1 MRFSAIVLKN
11 FKQNLRHYGIYLF
24 SLMLSIALYFSFV
37 TLKYTDSIANGENAK
52 LLNSSAGIGEK
63 FLFVI
68 IIIFLMYANRL
79 FIKHRTKSFALFQ
92 LIGLSRKD
100 LMRMMM
106 LEQAII
112 FIGTTVIGLLLGLFG
127 SRLLLLIVKKT
138 AQIPLDIKILFEPA
152 ALTVTMILV
161 IISFILIMVQSFI
174 FIKRRSIIQL
184 MYDVQQ
190 SEATQANMTKAEMT
204 FGILGIAMIGLG
216 YYLSTIMLKNIELTL
231 ISAFLILFLTVVGAY
246 FFFRSSVSLIFKS
259 LKRSKRGYVNVTDVV
274 FTASIMH
281 RMKKNAF
288 SLTVIGII
296 SAITIT
302 LLSFATISKAN
313 IENNV
318 NGLAPHEFTYINE
331 GEAQKLEAYLNA
343 KNIPYNKVVQ
353 HVIEVPIVHSDKA
366 LHKDVN
372 SLPIIS
378 DAEVDKMDVNP
389 GEITL
394 VNYFKVSETFIG
406 LDKGVTI
413 DLGRK
418 GKHAPLEITETSPY
432 NVLSYRAALGRSVGI
447 IDHKTFEM
455 LKATQIKDK
464 DNPPIT
470 QVGFDLKSAKDVVK
484 VESANEQFNQM
495 LPQSR
500 TSLEK
505 EQLAFSGMFL
515 FVSGFLGVAFLIA
528 AGCIIY
534 IKQMDENED
543 EMANYQILRKM
554 GYTHQDMFKG
564 LALKIAF
571 NFGLPLI
578 IGLGH
583 AFFAARAFN
592 TLMNGVDF
600 APVIFAMTV
609 YAVIYLIF
617 AVLAYYHSRRVIK
630 FSI

>member
-79 FIKHRTKSFALFQ
+79 FIKRRTKSFALFQ

-161 IISFILIMVQSFI
+161 VISFILIMVQSFI

-353 HVIEVPIVHSDKA
+353 HVIEVPIVHSGKA

-418 GKHAPLEITETSPY
+418 EKHAPLEITETSPY

-447 IDHKTFEM
+447 VDHKTFEM

>member
-79 FIKHRTKSFALFQ
+79 FIKRRTKSFALFQ

-112 FIGTTVIGLLLGLFG
+112 FIGITVIGLLLGLFG

-152 ALTVTMILV
+152 ALIVTMILV
-161 IISFILIMVQSFI
+161 VISFILIMMQSFI

-353 HVIEVPIVHSDKA
+353 HVIEVPIIHSGKA

-418 GKHAPLEITETSPY
+418 EKHAPLEITETSPY

-447 IDHKTFEM
+447 VDHKTFEM

-600 APVIFAMTV
+600 APVILAMTV

>member
-79 FIKHRTKSFALFQ
+79 FINRRTKSFALFQ

-161 IISFILIMVQSFI
+161 VISFILIMVQSFI

-418 GKHAPLEITETSPY
+418 EKHAPLEITETSPY

>member
-79 FIKHRTKSFALFQ
+79 FIKRRTKSFALFQ

-152 ALTVTMILV
+152 ALIVTMILV
-161 IISFILIMVQSFI
+161 VISFILIMVQSFI

-353 HVIEVPIVHSDKA
+353 HVIEVPIVHSGKA

>member
-79 FIKHRTKSFALFQ
+79 FIKRRTKSFALFQ

-161 IISFILIMVQSFI
+161 VISFILIMVQSFI

-331 GEAQKLEAYLNA
+331 GETQKLEAYLNA

-353 HVIEVPIVHSDKA
+353 HVIEVPIVHSGKA

-418 GKHAPLEITETSPY
+418 EKHAPLEITETSPY

>member
-79 FIKHRTKSFALFQ
+79 FIKRRTKSFALFQ

-161 IISFILIMVQSFI
+161 VISFILIMVQSFI

-343 KNIPYNKVVQ
+343 KNIPYNKVGQ
-353 HVIEVPIVHSDKA
+353 HVIEVPIVHSGKA

-418 GKHAPLEITETSPY
+418 EKHAPLEITETSPY

>member
-79 FIKHRTKSFALFQ
+79 FIKRRTKSFALFQ

-152 ALTVTMILV
+152 ALIVTMILV
-161 IISFILIMVQSFI
+161 VISFILIMVQSFI

-231 ISAFLILFLTVVGAY
+231 ISAFLILFLTVLGAY

-389 GEITL
+389 DEITL

-418 GKHAPLEITETSPY
+418 EKHAPLEITETSPY

>member
-37 TLKYTDSIANGENAK
+37 TLKYTDSIADGENAK

-79 FIKHRTKSFALFQ
+79 FIKRRTKSFALFQ

-138 AQIPLDIKILFEPA
+138 AQIPLEIKILFEPA

-161 IISFILIMVQSFI
+161 VISFILIMVQSFI

-190 SEATQANMTKAEMT
+190 SEATQANMTKTEMI

-216 YYLSTIMLKNIELTL
+216 YYLSTIMLKNVELIL
-231 ISAFLILFLTVVGAY
+231 ISALSILFLTVVGAY

-318 NGLAPHEFTYINE
+318 NGLAPHEFTYINQ
-331 GEAQKLEAYLNA
+331 GEAQKFEAYLNA

-353 HVIEVPIVHSDKA
+353 HVIEVPIVHSGKA

-394 VNYFKVSETFIG
+394 VNYFKVSEAFIG
-406 LDKGVTI
+406 LDEGVTI

-418 GKHAPLEITETSPY
+418 EKHAPLEITETSPY
-432 NVLSYRAALGRSVGI
+432 NVLSYRATLGRSVGI
-447 IDHKTFEM
+447 VDHKTFEM

-464 DNPPIT
+464 DNPPVT
-470 QVGFDLKSAKDVVK
+470 QVGFDLKNAKDVAT

-495 LPQSR
+495 LSQSR

-515 FVSGFLGVAFLIA
+515 FVSGFLGIAFLIA

-600 APVIFAMTV
+600 APVILAMTV

>member
-79 FIKHRTKSFALFQ
+79 FIKRRTKSFALFQ

-152 ALTVTMILV
+152 ALTVTMVLV
-161 IISFILIMVQSFI
+161 VISFILIMVQSFI

-231 ISAFLILFLTVVGAY
+231 ISALLILFLTVVGAY

-353 HVIEVPIVHSDKA
+353 HVIEVPIVHSGKA

-406 LDKGVTI
+406 LDEGVTI

-418 GKHAPLEITETSPY
+418 EKHAPLEITETSPY

-447 IDHKTFEM
+447 VDHKTFEM

-484 VESANEQFNQM
+484 VESANEKFNQM

-600 APVIFAMTV
+600 APVILAMTV

>member
-79 FIKHRTKSFALFQ
+79 FIKRRTKSFALFQ

-161 IISFILIMVQSFI
+161 VISFILIMVQSFI

-318 NGLAPHEFTYINE
+318 NGLAPQEFTYINE

-406 LDKGVTI
+406 LDEGVTI

-418 GKHAPLEITETSPY
+418 EKHAPLEITETSPY

>member
-79 FIKHRTKSFALFQ
+79 FIKRRAKSFALFQ

-161 IISFILIMVQSFI
+161 VISFILIMVQSFI

-406 LDKGVTI
+406 LDEGVTI

-418 GKHAPLEITETSPY
+418 EKHAPLEITETSPY

>member
-79 FIKHRTKSFALFQ
+79 FIKRRTKSFALFQ

-161 IISFILIMVQSFI
+161 VISFILIMVQSFI

-406 LDKGVTI
+406 LDEGVTI

-418 GKHAPLEITETSPY
+418 EKHAPLEITETSPY

-484 VESANEQFNQM
+484 IESANEQFNQM

>member
-79 FIKHRTKSFALFQ
+79 FIKRRTKSFALFQ

-161 IISFILIMVQSFI
+161 VISFILIMVQSFI

-353 HVIEVPIVHSDKA
+353 HVIEVPIVHSGKA

-406 LDKGVTI
+406 LDEGVTI

-418 GKHAPLEITETSPY
+418 EKHAPLEITETSPY

-447 IDHKTFEM
+447 VDHKTFEM

>member
-79 FIKHRTKSFALFQ
+79 FIKRRTKSFALFQ

-161 IISFILIMVQSFI
+161 VISFILIMVQSFI

-353 HVIEVPIVHSDKA
+353 HVIEVPIVHSGKA

-418 GKHAPLEITETSPY
+418 EKHAPLEITETSPY

-447 IDHKTFEM
+447 VDHKTFEM

-515 FVSGFLGVAFLIA
+515 FVSGFLGIAFLIA

-600 APVIFAMTV
+600 ALVIFAMTV

>member
-68 IIIFLMYANRL
+68 IIIFLMYANHL
-79 FIKHRTKSFALFQ
+79 FIKRRTKSFALFQ

-161 IISFILIMVQSFI
+161 VISFILIMVQSFI

-204 FGILGIAMIGLG
+204 FGILGIVMIGLG

-353 HVIEVPIVHSDKA
+353 HVIEVPIVHSGKA

>member
-79 FIKHRTKSFALFQ
+79 FIKRRTKSFALFQ

-161 IISFILIMVQSFI
+161 VISFILIMVQSFI

-418 GKHAPLEITETSPY
+418 EKHAPLEITETSPY

-600 APVIFAMTV
+600 APVMRSFI
-609 YAVIYLIF
+609 
-617 AVLAYYHSRRVIK
+617 
-630 FSI
+630 

>member
-79 FIKHRTKSFALFQ
+79 FIKRRTKSFALFQ

-161 IISFILIMVQSFI
+161 VISFILIMVQSFI

-353 HVIEVPIVHSDKA
+353 HVIEVPIVHSGKA

-418 GKHAPLEITETSPY
+418 EKHAPLEITETSPY

-528 AGCIIY
+528 TGCIIY

>member
-79 FIKHRTKSFALFQ
+79 FIKRRTKSFALFQ

-152 ALTVTMILV
+152 ALIVTMILV
-161 IISFILIMVQSFI
+161 VISFILIMVQSFI

-353 HVIEVPIVHSDKA
+353 HVIEVPIVHSGKA

-406 LDKGVTI
+406 LDEGVTI

-418 GKHAPLEITETSPY
+418 EKHAPLEITETSPY

-447 IDHKTFEM
+447 VDHKTFEM

-515 FVSGFLGVAFLIA
+515 FVSGFLGIAFLIA

>member
-79 FIKHRTKSFALFQ
+79 FIKRRTKSFALFQ

-152 ALTVTMILV
+152 ALIVTMILV
-161 IISFILIMVQSFI
+161 VISFILIMVQSFI

-353 HVIEVPIVHSDKA
+353 HVIEVPIVHSGKA

-406 LDKGVTI
+406 LDEGVTI

-418 GKHAPLEITETSPY
+418 EKHAPLEITETSPY

-447 IDHKTFEM
+447 VDHKTFEM

-470 QVGFDLKSAKDVVK
+470 QVGFDLKSAKDVEK

-600 APVIFAMTV
+600 APVILAMTV

>member
-79 FIKHRTKSFALFQ
+79 FIKRRTKSFALFQ

-161 IISFILIMVQSFI
+161 VISFILIMVQSFI

-353 HVIEVPIVHSDKA
+353 HVIEVPIVHSGKA

-418 GKHAPLEITETSPY
+418 EKHAPLEITETSPY

-505 EQLAFSGMFL
+505 EQMAFSGMFL

>member
-68 IIIFLMYANRL
+68 IIIFLMYANCL
-79 FIKHRTKSFALFQ
+79 FIKRRTKSFALFQ

-152 ALTVTMILV
+152 ALIVTMILV
-161 IISFILIMVQSFI
+161 VISFILIMVQSFI

-389 GEITL
+389 DEITL

-418 GKHAPLEITETSPY
+418 EKHAPLEITETSPY

>member
-79 FIKHRTKSFALFQ
+79 FIKRRTKSFALFQ

-161 IISFILIMVQSFI
+161 VISFILIMVQSFI

-406 LDKGVTI
+406 LDEGVTI

-418 GKHAPLEITETSPY
+418 EKHAPLEITETSPY

-609 YAVIYLIF
+609 YAIIYLIF

>member
-37 TLKYTDSIANGENAK
+37 TLKYTDRIADGENAK

-79 FIKHRTKSFALFQ
+79 FIKRRTKSFALFQ

-127 SRLLLLIVKKT
+127 SRLLLLIVKKA

-161 IISFILIMVQSFI
+161 VISFILIMVQSFI

-190 SEATQANMTKAEMT
+190 SEATQANMTKAEMI

-216 YYLSTIMLKNIELTL
+216 YYLSTIMFKNVEL
-231 ISAFLILFLTVVGAY
+231 ISTSVLSILFLTVVGAY

-302 LLSFATISKAN
+302 LLSFATITKAN

-331 GEAQKLEAYLNA
+331 GGAQKFEAYLNA
-343 KNIPYNKVVQ
+343 KNIPYDKVVQ
-353 HVIEVPIVHSDKA
+353 HVIEVPIIHSSKA
-366 LHKDVN
+366 LHKNVN

-378 DAEVDKMDVNP
+378 DAEVDKMDINP

-394 VNYFKVSETFIG
+394 VNYIKLSESFIG
-406 LDKGVTI
+406 LDEGVTI

-418 GKHAPLEITETSPY
+418 EKHAPLEITETSPY
-432 NVLSYRAALGRSVGI
+432 NVLSYPATLGRSVGI
-447 IDHKTFEM
+447 VDHRTFEM

-464 DNPPIT
+464 GNPPVT
-470 QVGFDLKSAKDVVK
+470 QVGFDLKNAKDVAA
-484 VESANEQFNQM
+484 VESANAQFNQM
-495 LPQSR
+495 SPQSR

-515 FVSGFLGVAFLIA
+515 FVSGFLGIAFLIA

-554 GYTHQDMFKG
+554 GYTHQDMLKG

>member
-1 MRFSAIVLKN
+1 MR
-11 FKQNLRHYGIYLF
+11 
-24 SLMLSIALYFSFV
+24 
-37 TLKYTDSIANGENAK
+37 
-52 LLNSSAGIGEK
+52 GIGEK

-79 FIKHRTKSFALFQ
+79 FIKRRTKSFALFQ

-161 IISFILIMVQSFI
+161 VISFILIMVQSFI

-353 HVIEVPIVHSDKA
+353 HVIEVPIVHSGKA

-378 DAEVDKMDVNP
+378 DAEVDKIDVNP

-418 GKHAPLEITETSPY
+418 EKHAPLEITETSPY

>member
-79 FIKHRTKSFALFQ
+79 FIKRRTKSFALFQ

-161 IISFILIMVQSFI
+161 VISFILIMVQSFI

>member
-79 FIKHRTKSFALFQ
+79 FIKRRTKSFALFQ

-161 IISFILIMVQSFI
+161 VISFILIMVQSFI

-353 HVIEVPIVHSDKA
+353 HVIEVPIIHSGKA

>member
-68 IIIFLMYANRL
+68 IIIFLMYANLL
-79 FIKHRTKSFALFQ
+79 FIKRRTKSFALFQ

-161 IISFILIMVQSFI
+161 VISFILIMVQSFI

-353 HVIEVPIVHSDKA
+353 HVIEVPIVHSGKA

>member
-79 FIKHRTKSFALFQ
+79 FIKRRTKSFALFQ

-161 IISFILIMVQSFI
+161 VISFILIMVQSFI

-389 GEITL
+389 DEITL

-406 LDKGVTI
+406 LDEGVTI

-418 GKHAPLEITETSPY
+418 EKHAPLEITETSPY

-447 IDHKTFEM
+447 VDHKTFEM

>member
-79 FIKHRTKSFALFQ
+79 FIKRRTKSFALFQ

-161 IISFILIMVQSFI
+161 VISFILIMVQSFI

-353 HVIEVPIVHSDKA
+353 HVIEVPIVHSGKA

-394 VNYFKVSETFIG
+394 VNYFKVSETFTG

-418 GKHAPLEITETSPY
+418 EKHAPLEITETSPY

>member
-24 SLMLSIALYFSFV
+24 SLMLSIALYFIFV

-79 FIKHRTKSFALFQ
+79 FIKRRTKSFALFQ

-152 ALTVTMILV
+152 ALIVTMILV
-161 IISFILIMVQSFI
+161 VISFILIMVQSFI

-406 LDKGVTI
+406 LDEGVTI

-418 GKHAPLEITETSPY
+418 EKHAPLEITETSPY

>member
-79 FIKHRTKSFALFQ
+79 FIKRRTKSFALFQ

-161 IISFILIMVQSFI
+161 VISFILIMVQSFI

-353 HVIEVPIVHSDKA
+353 HVIEVPIVHSGKA

-406 LDKGVTI
+406 LDEGVTI

-418 GKHAPLEITETSPY
+418 EKHAPLEITETSPY

>member
-79 FIKHRTKSFALFQ
+79 FIKRRTKSFALFQ

-152 ALTVTMILV
+152 ALIVTMILV
-161 IISFILIMVQSFI
+161 VISFILIMVQSFI

-216 YYLSTIMLKNIELTL
+216 YYLSTIMLKNIELIL

-389 GEITL
+389 DEITL

-418 GKHAPLEITETSPY
+418 EKHAPLEITETSPY

>member
-79 FIKHRTKSFALFQ
+79 FIKRRTKSFALFQ

-161 IISFILIMVQSFI
+161 VISFILIMVQSFI

-418 GKHAPLEITETSPY
+418 EKHAPLEITETSPY

>member
-11 FKQNLRHYGIYLF
+11 FTQNLRHYGIYLF

-79 FIKHRTKSFALFQ
+79 FIKRRTKSFALFQ

-152 ALTVTMILV
+152 ALIVTMILV
-161 IISFILIMVQSFI
+161 VISFILIMVQSFI

-389 GEITL
+389 DEITL

-418 GKHAPLEITETSPY
+418 EKHAPLEITETSPY

>member
-79 FIKHRTKSFALFQ
+79 FIKRRTKSFALFQ

-161 IISFILIMVQSFI
+161 VISFILIMVQSFI

-406 LDKGVTI
+406 LDEGVTI

-418 GKHAPLEITETSPY
+418 EKHAPLEITETSPY

-617 AVLAYYHSRRVIK
+617 AVLAYFHSRRVIK

>member
-79 FIKHRTKSFALFQ
+79 FIKRRTKSFALFQ

-161 IISFILIMVQSFI
+161 VISFILIMVQSFI

-353 HVIEVPIVHSDKA
+353 HVIEVPIVHSGKA

-418 GKHAPLEITETSPY
+418 EKHAPLEITETSPY

-617 AVLAYYHSRRVIK
+617 AVLAYYHSRCVIK

>member
-11 FKQNLRHYGIYLF
+11 FKHNLRHYGIYLF

-79 FIKHRTKSFALFQ
+79 FIKRRTKSFALFQ

-138 AQIPLDIKILFEPA
+138 AQIPLDIKILFEPV

-161 IISFILIMVQSFI
+161 VISFILIMVQSFI

-259 LKRSKRGYVNVTDVV
+259 LKRSKRGYVNVRDVV

-418 GKHAPLEITETSPY
+418 EKHAPLEITETSPY
-432 NVLSYRAALGRSVGI
+432 NVLSYHAALGRSVGI

-455 LKATQIKDK
+455 LKETQIKDK

>member
-79 FIKHRTKSFALFQ
+79 FIKRRTKSFALFQ

-161 IISFILIMVQSFI
+161 VISFILIMVQSFI

-353 HVIEVPIVHSDKA
+353 HVIEVPIVHSGKA

-418 GKHAPLEITETSPY
+418 EKHTPLEITETSPY

>member
-1 MRFSAIVLKN
+1 
-11 FKQNLRHYGIYLF
+11 
-24 SLMLSIALYFSFV
+24 
-37 TLKYTDSIANGENAK
+37 
-52 LLNSSAGIGEK
+52 
-63 FLFVI
+63 FVI

-79 FIKHRTKSFALFQ
+79 FIKRRTKSFALFQ

-161 IISFILIMVQSFI
+161 VISFILIMVQSFI

-353 HVIEVPIVHSDKA
+353 HVIEVPIVHSGKA